1 MVALVDSHEPLWVVV
16 LVSVMDL
23 TWYEVKRNLRK
34 GYLVTKR
41 YLRRNYQSQGWTR
54 IAMVI
59 GGWAATFLMTLIM
72 AEVVARQ
79 FFGSPVGWLNM
90 VALAIV
96 AAWVFYRTYCAT
108 WGKPRWNEWLQRGKR
123 LAVEVVKL
131 APWWALGYLVVDVI
145 W

>member
-1 MVALVDSHEPLWVVV
+1 
-16 LVSVMDL
+16 MDL

-79 FFGSPVGWLNM
+79 FFGPPVGWLNM

-96 AAWVFYRTYCAT
+96 AAGVFYRTYCAT
-108 WGKPRWNEWLQRGKR
+108 WGKPRWNE
-123 LAVEVVKL
+123 
-131 APWWALGYLVVDVI
+131 
-145 W
+145 